1 MLKSGSV
8 LTGRDGRGSIGK
20 GIPGQGE
27 SISKG
32 LEVRNFT
39 QSGFG
44 EQQLILLGSWAVD
57 LASLGS

>member
-1 MLKSGSV
+1 MG
-8 LTGRDGRGSIGK
+8 GDGRGSIGR

-27 SISKG
+27 NISKG

-44 EQQLILLGSWAVD
+44 EQQLILLGSWAID

>member
-8 LTGRDGRGSIGK
+8 LTGRDGGGSIGK
-20 GIPGQGE
+20 GIPGQE

-44 EQQLILLGSWAVD
+44 NSSFILLGSWAVD